1 MRGRESGCDPEAR
14 RRGSVTRAVF
24 LGTPAF
30 AVPSLEALD
39 RLRDRGVLELVG
51 VVTQPDRAGDRGRL
65 SVPAV
70 KARALA
76 LGVPVL
82 QPARIDEPALN
93 ELMSLHPQLLVWAA
107 YGNRLPRTLLAS
119 VNGRAVN
126 VHASLLPRWR
136 GAAPIAHAILAGDRE
151 TGITLME
158 GTAALDEGP
167 ILAQERTPIGAAETA
182 GELTTRLSLLG
193 AQLLERELPRYI
205 AGELQGVPQDGS
217 QATLARKLLSKDGK
231 LDLARPADE
240 LARRVRAFTPE
251 PGAWTTLRGERLVV
265 AGASVSGG
273 TPKEHGVLE
282 IHDGQ
287 PEVAAGAGWLR
298 LELVRPAG
306 KRTMRGA
313 DWARGLRGAEGSRL
327 PS

>member
-1 MRGRESGCDPEAR
+1 M
-14 RRGSVTRAVF
+14 TRTVF
-24 LGTPAF
+24 LGTPGF
-30 AVPSLEALD
+30 AVPSLEAVD
-39 RLRDRGVLELVG
+39 RLRERGTLELVA

-65 SVPAV
+65 TVPAV
-70 KARALA
+70 KARALG

-82 QPARIDEPALN
+82 QPTRIDEAALR
-93 ELMSLHPQLLVWAA
+93 EITSLRPELLVWAA
-107 YGNRLPRTLLAS
+107 YGNRIPHALLAS

-158 GTAALDEGP
+158 GTGALDEGP
-167 ILAQERTPIGAAETA
+167 ILAQERTAIGEAESAGDLTQRLAA
-182 GELTTRLSLLG
+182 LG
-193 AQLLERELPRYI
+193 AGLLERELPRYI
-205 AGELQGVPQDGS
+205 SEELRGSPQDGAR
-217 QATLARKLLSKDGK
+217 ATLAPKLTTREGE
-231 LDLARPADE
+231 LDFARPAEE
-240 LARRVRAFTPE
+240 LARRVRAVTPE
-251 PGAWTTLRGERLVV
+251 PGAWTTFRGERLVV

-282 IHDGQ
+282 IHDGR

-298 LELVRPAG
+298 LDLVRPAG
-306 KRTMRGA
+306 KRTMTGA
-313 DWARGLRGAEGSRL
+313 DWARGLRGSEGSRL

>member
-1 MRGRESGCDPEAR
+1 M
-14 RRGSVTRAVF
+14 TRTVF
-24 LGTPAF
+24 LGTPEF
-30 AVPSLEALD
+30 AVPSLEAVD
-39 RLRDRGVLELVG
+39 RLCDRGSLELVA

-76 LGVPVL
+76 FGVPVL
-82 QPARIDEPALN
+82 QPSRIDEAALH
-93 ELMSLHPQLLVWAA
+93 EIMSLRPELLVWAA
-107 YGNRLPRTLLAS
+107 YGNRIPRTLLAS
-119 VNGRAVN
+119 VNDRAVN

-136 GAAPIAHAILAGDRE
+136 GAAPIAHAILAGDHE

-167 ILAQERTPIGAAETA
+167 ILAQERTPIGEAESA
-182 GELTTRLSLLG
+182 GDLTRRLALLG
-193 AQLLERELPRYI
+193 AGLLEHELPRYI
-205 AGELQGVPQDGS
+205 AGELEATPQDGA
-217 QATLARKLLSKDGK
+217 QATLAPKLASREGE
-231 LDLARPADE
+231 LDFARPADE
-240 LARRVRAFTPE
+240 LARRVRAFTPD
-251 PGAWTTLRGERLVV
+251 PGAWTTFRGERLVI
-265 AGASVSGG
+265 AGATVSGG
-273 TPKEHGVLE
+273 TPQEHGVVE

-306 KRTMRGA
+306 KRTMTGE
-313 DWARGLRGAEGSRL
+313 DWARGLRRIVGARL

>member
-1 MRGRESGCDPEAR
+1 
-14 RRGSVTRAVF
+14 VTRTVF
-24 LGTPAF
+24 LGTPEF
-30 AVPSLEALD
+30 AVPSLEAVD
-39 RLRDRGVLELVG
+39 RLCDRGSLELTA

-76 LGVPVL
+76 FGVPLL
-82 QPARIDEPALN
+82 QPARIDEAALR
-93 ELMSLHPQLLVWAA
+93 EILALRPELLVWAA
-107 YGNRLPRTLLAS
+107 YGNRIPSALLEA

-136 GAAPIAHAILAGDRE
+136 GAAPIAHAILAGDQE
-151 TGITLME
+151 TGVTLME

-167 ILAQERTPIGAAETA
+167 ILAQERTPIGEAESA
-182 GELTTRLSLLG
+182 GDLTRRIALLG
-193 AQLLERELPRYI
+193 AGLLERELPRYI
-205 AGELQGVPQDGS
+205 AGELQATPQDGS
-217 QATLARKLLSKDGK
+217 LATLAPKLSSRDGE
-231 LDLARPADE
+231 LDFARPADE

-251 PGAWTTLRGERLVV
+251 PGAWTTFRGDRLVI
-265 AGASVSGG
+265 AGATVSGA

-282 IHDGQ
+282 IHDGR

-298 LELVRPAG
+298 LEMVRPAG
-306 KRTMRGA
+306 KRTMTGE
-313 DWARGLRGAEGSRL
+313 DWARGLRGVVGARL

>member
-1 MRGRESGCDPEAR
+1 VA
-14 RRGSVTRAVF
+14 
-24 LGTPAF
+24 
-30 AVPSLEALD
+30 
-39 RLRDRGVLELVG
+39 

-65 SVPAV
+65 TVPAV
-70 KARALA
+70 KARALG
-76 LGVPVL
+76 LGLPVL
-82 QPARIDEPALN
+82 QPARLDAAALG
-93 ELMSLHPQLLVWAA
+93 EIMSLRPELLIWAA
-107 YGNRLPRTLLAS
+107 YGNRIPRTLLDA

-167 ILAQERTPIGAAETA
+167 ILAQERTEIGETESA
-182 GELTTRLSLLG
+182 GDLTWRLAVLG
-193 AQLLERELPRYI
+193 AELLERELPRYV
-205 AGELQGVPQDGS
+205 AGELRGAPQDGS
-217 QATLARKLLSKDGK
+217 AATLAPKLTSRGGE
-231 LDLARPADE
+231 LDFARPADE

-251 PGAWTTLRGERLVV
+251 PGAWTTFRGERLVI

-273 TPKEHGVLE
+273 TPKGHGVLE
-282 IHDGQ
+282 IHDRR

-298 LELVRPAG
+298 LDLVRPAG
-306 KRTMRGA
+306 KRTMTGE